1 MNTGVSVMDGSEH
14 GISGLVVG
22 VNEVR
27 TCTGYAEFLLIPS
40 CLTFALALQRLT
52 WTKYTEG

>member
-27 TCTGYAEFLLIPS
+27 TCTGHAEFLLIPS
-40 CLTFALALQRLT
+40 CLAFLGSSKTNVD
-52 WTKYTEG
+52 